1 MNEWSGGV
9 SEGVEQGCERD
20 CVQARPARGEQK
32 HRVVKGSGLV
42 GSEAC
47 SEPYASCFAVVVE
60 ALGDSDMDA
69 VVEDASVDAG
79 VQEGEGHGGGGGGG
93 LSVAVVSN
101 DTRARARAGLG
112 GSARDRPVAVLVE
125 QGEGLLELGDL
136 LLGQLLVTHD

>member
-1 MNEWSGGV
+1 MWG
-9 SEGVEQGCERD
+9 
-20 CVQARPARGEQK
+20 A
-32 HRVVKGSGLV
+32 V

-47 SEPYASCFAVVVE
+47 SEPYTSCFAVVVE
-60 ALGDSDMDA
+60 ALGDSDVDA
-69 VVEDASVDAG
+69 VVEDAGVDAG

-101 DTRARARAGLG
+101 DTRARAGLR

-136 LLGQLLVTHD
+136 FFG

>member
-1 MNEWSGGV
+1 MRTRLCS
-9 SEGVEQGCERD
+9 STS
-20 CVQARPARGEQK
+20 AARGTK

-69 VVEDASVDAG
+69 VVEDAGVDAG

-101 DTRARARAGLG
+101 DTRARAGLG
-112 GSARDRPVAVLVE
+112 GSTSDRPVAVLVE

-136 LLGQLLVTHD
+136 FFG